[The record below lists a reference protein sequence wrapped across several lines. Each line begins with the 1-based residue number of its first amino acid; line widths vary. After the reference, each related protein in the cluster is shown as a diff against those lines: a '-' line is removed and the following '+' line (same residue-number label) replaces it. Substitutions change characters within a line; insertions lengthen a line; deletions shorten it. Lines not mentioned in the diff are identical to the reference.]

1 MTRDWDAE
9 WAQIEAEY
17 HAAKKALT
25 AAFGPVSPDP
35 TMGSRQ
41 VVTEALAAFGA
52 ATQRF
57 EHAKE
62 RWEAFLVERKRHDPT
77 WAQ

>member
-9 WAQIEAEY
+9 WAAIEAEY

-35 TMGSRQ
+35 AMGSKQ
-41 VVTEALAAFGA
+41 VVTEALATFGA
-52 ATQRF
+52 ANQRF
-57 EHAKE
+57 ETAKS
-62 RWEAFLVERKRHDPT
+62 RWSDFLAERKRHDPT